1 MHTAASAR
9 FLDLNQ
15 MHAEGITYP
24 FAEVLVVLMETKNR
38 RMRSSVAY
46 ALAYQN
52 SHRAAI
58 VSGL

>member
-1 MHTAASAR
+1 MHMSASAR

-15 MHAEGITYP
+15 MHAEWITYP
-24 FAEVLVVLMETKNR
+24 FAEALVVLMNTNER
-38 RMRSSVAY
+38 RRRSPLAC